1 MRQFM
6 KHIAKSILPL
16 MFVAPFYSVR
26 AQAPAATPSSSKRST
41 ELFVTTGA
49 SWGNDQ
55 VQQPQR
61 TGLSLGVGAERRVG
75 PEWLTLRL
83 DLGRQTPGVANVW
96 NTSLGALFS
105 AERFRLKPYLAV
117 SAGVYWGD
125 PPRDDGFN
133 GAVGVGVRSELGGRP
148 IFVESRMHNFTAQ
161 VYRFG
166 DPDRRY
172 MWNILS
178 VGMRL

>member
-1 MRQFM
+1 M
-6 KHIAKSILPL
+6 KHIAKRILPL
-16 MFVAPFYSVR
+16 ILAVPCSPAR
-26 AQAPAATPSSSKRST
+26 AQTMAAAPSSSKPRT
-41 ELFVTTGA
+41 ELFITTGA
-49 SWGNDQ
+49 SWGNTE
-55 VQQPQR
+55 VQQAQR
-61 TGLSLGVGAERRVG
+61 TGLTLGVGAERRVG

-83 DLGRQTPGVANVW
+83 DLGRQTPGTASVW
-96 NTSLGALFS
+96 NTSIGALIS
-105 AERFRLKPYLAV
+105 AEHLRLKPYL
-117 SAGVYWGD
+117 SASTGIYWGN
-125 PPRDDGFN
+125 PPRDGFN

>member
-1 MRQFM
+1 M
-6 KHIAKSILPL
+6 KHIAKGILPL
-16 MFVAPFYSVR
+16 LLAAPFFSVR
-26 AQAPAATPSSSKRST
+26 AQAPASAKSEPKPRTA
-41 ELFVTTGA
+41 LFVTTGA

-75 PEWLTLRL
+75 PEWLTLRV

-105 AERFRLKPYLAV
+105 AERLRLKPYLAV
-117 SAGVYWGD
+117 STGVYWGD
-125 PPRDDGFN
+125 PPRDNGFN

-148 IFVESRMHNFTAQ
+148 IFVESRLHNFTAQ
-161 VYRFG
+161 VYQFD

-178 VGMRL
+178 IGMRL

>member
-1 MRQFM
+1 M
-6 KHIAKSILPL
+6 KSVGSLCLPFL
-16 MFVAPFYSVR
+16 LLAPCFAIR
-26 AQAPAATPSSSKRST
+26 GQTPTATQVSSKRST

-75 PEWLTLRL
+75 PEWLTLRV

-117 SAGVYWGD
+117 STGVYWGD
-125 PPRDDGFN
+125 PPRDNGFN